1 MWCLKPV
8 ASVKLLFNESLQV
21 CVCSFKAGG
30 FAALFCALKDPGG
43 GPGVCKPEFKGVCGA
58 FLCAKPS

>member
-1 MWCLKPV
+1 MR
-8 ASVKLLFNESLQV
+8 
-21 CVCSFKAGG
+21 SFKAGG

-58 FLCAKPS
+58 FLCVKPS